1 MEVDADAREEG
12 EPQHAAEAEGVEPQQ
27 PVEEATVGGVGHLD
41 GERARLS
48 GGGPGGADRAAA
60 VARAAVWAAP
70 AAAVAQ
76 EGAAVVAVGRR
87 AAGAAATPSPV
98 KLAWLAREAVWSHE
112 AVDLFDRRRAPARG
126 GASRAGEDETLLGT
140 VERVVYSG
148 GDGSFTVA
156 RLKLERDGE
165 VITVVGSLVGVPA
178 GASLRLVGRFET
190 NARFGAQFKIE
201 HYTEVAPAT
210 LEGLRRYLGS
220 GLIKGIGPELA
231 SRIVDRFGIETL
243 EILDRDP
250 TRIGEVAGIGQS
262 RARAV
267 RDAWA
272 AQRQVREVMVFLQGY
287 GVSPAFAAR
296 IYKRYGAASIARV
309 RENPYRLAF
318 DVWGIGFL
326 SADKLAAALG
336 VAPDAPARFEA
347 GVRHVLDDESGNGHV
362 FVPRAR
368 LCQKASALLDQP
380 EEGVAAAIDR
390 LARAGEVA
398 IDATV
403 VDDPKDPAIYETL
416 LYRAETSLAAGLA
429 RLLDAPAPAL
439 FVEADKAIAWY
450 EREAGIALARQQAEA
465 VKLALGAKVAV
476 ITGGPGVGKTTIVR
490 GIVSILKRKG
500 LTVALAAPTG
510 RAAKRLTD
518 ATGAP
523 ASTLHRLLEWRPAGA
538 TFGRCPSNPLEA
550 DVLIVDEASM
560 LDVRLG
566 ADLVA
571 ALASSARLVLVG
583 DVDQLPSVGPGSV
596 LGDVIASGA
605 VPTVRLTEIF
615 RQAAESLIVVN
626 AHRIQEGAEPELG
639 AAAADRESDR
649 RDFFF
654 LEEDDP
660 AAAATLIRD
669 LVAVRLPRRYGFSPQ
684 EIQVLSPMHRG
695 ELGAGNLNRLLQE
708 TLTAGAPGIERGQ
721 RTLRVGDKV
730 MQVKND
736 YDKEVWNGDS
746 GTIEGVGDETLA
758 VRFDDRLVEYTL
770 DELDTLVL
778 AYAATVHKSQ
788 GSEYAA
794 VVIPVH
800 TQHYVMLQR
809 NLLYTAVTRGKRLV
823 VLVGTRKA
831 LSLAVRNAD
840 VAARASG
847 LAARL
852 RASRR

>member
-1 MEVDADAREEG
+1 LAAKVSTVDI
-12 EPQHAAEAEGVEPQQ
+12 EAGI
-27 PVEEATVGGVGHLD
+27 
-41 GERARLS
+41 RS
-48 GGGPGGADRAAA
+48 
-60 VARAAVWAAP
+60 
-70 AAAVAQ
+70 
-76 EGAAVVAVGRR
+76 
-87 AAGAAATPSPV
+87 
-98 KLAWLAREAVWSHE
+98 WSHY
-112 AVDLFDRRRAPARG
+112 AVDLFDRPRG
-126 GASRAGEDETLLGT
+126 GAGARAAQGPEETLLGT

-148 GDGSFTVA
+148 GDGAFTVA
-156 RLKLERDGE
+156 RVKLERDGRDGE
-165 VITVVGSLVGVPA
+165 VVTVVGGLVGVPA
-178 GASLRLVGRFET
+178 GASLRLIGRFET
-190 NARFGAQFKIE
+190 NARFGAQFRIT

-243 EILDRDP
+243 EVLDRDP
-250 TRIGEVAGIGQS
+250 GRIGEVPGIGQS

-296 IYKRYGAASIARV
+296 IYKRYGAAAIARV

-326 SADKLAAALG
+326 SADKLAGALG
-336 VAPDAPARFEA
+336 VARDAPARLEA

-368 LCQKASALLDQP
+368 LAQRAAVLLDQP
-380 EEGVAAAIDR
+380 EDDVAAAIDR

-398 IDATV
+398 IDAST
-403 VDDPKDPAIYETL
+403 VDDPHDPAVYETQ
-416 LYRAETSLAAGLA
+416 LYRAEAALAAGLG
-429 RLLDAPAPAL
+429 RLLDGTARPVVADAEAAL
-439 FVEADKAIAWY
+439 AWY
-450 EREAGIALARQQAEA
+450 EREAGIALARQQAAA
-465 VKLALGAKVAV
+465 VKLALASKVAV
-476 ITGGPGVGKTTIVR
+476 VTGGPGVGKTTIVR
-490 GIVSILKRKG
+490 GIVSILKRAG
-500 LTVALAAPTG
+500 LSVALAAPTG
-510 RAAKRLTD
+510 RAAKRLAD

-523 ASTLHRLLEWRPAGA
+523 ASTLHRLLEWRPASA
-538 TFGRCPSNPLEA
+538 TFARCAANPLEA

-560 LDVRLG
+560 VDVRLG

-571 ALASSARLVLVG
+571 ALASTARLVLVG
-583 DVDQLPSVGPGSV
+583 DVDQLPSVGPGTV
-596 LGDVIASGA
+596 LADVIASGA

-626 AHRIQEGAEPELG
+626 AHRILEGAVPEVG
-639 AAAADRESDR
+639 AAPADRGADR

-660 AAAATLIRD
+660 AAAAALIRD
-669 LVAVRLPRRYGFSPQ
+669 LVAARLPRRYGLAPQ

-695 ELGAGNLNRLLQE
+695 ELGAGNLNLLLQE
-708 TLTAGAPGIERGQ
+708 TLTAGAPEIARGQ

-730 MQVKND
+730 MQLRND
-736 YDKEVWNGDS
+736 YEKEVWNGDS
-746 GTIEGVGDETLA
+746 GIVEGMGSESLA

-770 DELDTLVL
+770 DELDALVL

-788 GSEYAA
+788 GSEYPA

-809 NLLYTAVTRGKRLV
+809 NLLYTAVTRGKRLC

-831 LSLAVRNAD
+831 LALAVRNAD

-847 LAARL
+847 LGARL
-852 RASRR
+852 RTSRR

>member
-1 MEVDADAREEG
+1 M
-12 EPQHAAEAEGVEPQQ
+12 
-27 PVEEATVGGVGHLD
+27 
-41 GERARLS
+41 
-48 GGGPGGADRAAA
+48 
-60 VARAAVWAAP
+60 
-70 AAAVAQ
+70 
-76 EGAAVVAVGRR
+76 
-87 AAGAAATPSPV
+87 AGA
-98 KLAWLAREAVWSHE
+98 KAVWSHE

-250 TRIGEVAGIGQS
+250 IRIGEVAGIGQS

-336 VAPDAPARFEA
+336 VAPDAPARLEA

-523 ASTLHRLLEWRPAGA
+523 ASTLHRLLEWRPASA
-538 TFGRCPSNPLEA
+538 TFGRCPSNPLDA

-596 LGDVIASGA
+596 LGDVIGSGA

-831 LSLAVRNAD
+831 LALAVRNAD